1 MKIFATNVAA
11 AAFVFYGH
19 EELHRIR
26 DYINDKFTKVFEP
39 FEDIEDV
46 IVEPILTEKLLAF

>member
-19 EELHRIR
+19 EELHSVR
-26 DYINDKFTKVFEP
+26 DYINEKLAKVFEP
-39 FEDIEDV
+39 FEDMEF
-46 IVEPILTEKLLAF
+46 ESEALTEKLLAF

>member
-39 FEDIEDV
+39 FEDIEV
-46 IVEPILTEKLLAF
+46 EIVEPLTEKLLAF

>member
-1 MKIFATNVAA
+1 MKIFTTNVAA

-26 DYINDKFTKVFEP
+26 DYINDKLTKVFEP
-39 FEDIEDV
+39 FEDMEIES
-46 IVEPILTEKLLAF
+46 IPLTEKLLAF